1 MEHCGPRKEPAI
13 SLPRVTQVESGH
25 KKACPLMGPPPWAL
39 PNLPGPGL
47 VSFIK
52 RRARGHSG
60 RLLCES
66 SPPNARLFIATCS
79 SLRNSHRLTRQS
91 PLLSLHPAA
100 AGLSRTQG
108 HTRHL
113 KAHNALQTFHW
124 EFTKKTADRLR
135 GGKAEASWKGRQGF
149 SAD

>member
-25 KKACPLMGPPPWAL
+25 KKACPLMGPPPRAL
-39 PNLPGPGL
+39 PNLPDPGL

-52 RRARGHSG
+52 WRARGHSG

-66 SPPNARLFIATCS
+66 SPNARLFIATCC
-79 SLRNSHRLTRQS
+79 SLWNSHRLTRQS

-100 AGLSRTQG
+100 ARVFHRAKDT
-108 HTRHL
+108 HTISKHTMLCKPSIGSSPRKL
-113 KAHNALQTFHW
+113 LI
-124 EFTKKTADRLR
+124 
-135 GGKAEASWKGRQGF
+135 S
-149 SAD
+149 